1 MTRIKRCID
10 ALILF
15 GLVVINFCVIPI
27 WILSSIFCTVPPT
40 IEIHDD
46 DVTVESTTSF
56 TDYCKIENIDAS
68 LHLDRWPGSL
78 LLPSSY
84 PMRYTFI
91 VAILATFYHK
101 CVLIYCVQDTL
112 RTLGLNAA
120 AYGLMYIL
128 AFLLLNVFVILRGI
142 LSDIYDTIYF
152 AVAFPGVGAIV
163 IGAMLTLWVVSRVL
177 RYVTKKYVT
186 KREALKRQKNP
197 HPTDFHHIMAQIGSE
212 HLYSFLEP
220 KDLLSFSLTNH
231 RTFEDISENLMRIAA
246 QQMPIKMSFNRIGDI
261 GSPERDDFTTTISIS
276 SQLTHNCPARLFEHL
291 SKKLAKNN
299 ILIRGASSQE
309 ESNSKVVDIL
319 NEKGRV
325 DLQLPTDSSDKARE
339 TYERFQQLSPLRM
352 CAYFKQGLE
361 KPRRWLFGEDF
372 NPREKA
378 KEILDGR
385 MRLTWFRDQE
395 EYKLVRHWLHFILS
409 KKDVSKTV
417 FLWGIFHQS
426 IWCGYHYPGEGRAID
441 VNSAAIVCYC

>member
-1 MTRIKRCID
+1 M
-10 ALILF
+10 
-15 GLVVINFCVIPI
+15 
-27 WILSSIFCTVPPT
+27 
-40 IEIHDD
+40 
-46 DVTVESTTSF
+46 
-56 TDYCKIENIDAS
+56 
-68 LHLDRWPGSL
+68 
-78 LLPSSY
+78 
-84 PMRYTFI
+84 
-91 VAILATFYHK
+91 
-101 CVLIYCVQDTL
+101 
-112 RTLGLNAA
+112 
-120 AYGLMYIL
+120 
-128 AFLLLNVFVILRGI
+128 
-142 LSDIYDTIYF
+142 
-152 AVAFPGVGAIV
+152 
-163 IGAMLTLWVVSRVL
+163 
-177 RYVTKKYVT
+177 KKYVT

-197 HPTDFHHIMAQIGSE
+197 HPTNFHYIMAQIGSE

-231 RTFEDISENLMRIAA
+231 RTFEDISENLMWIAA
-246 QQMPIKMSFNRIGDI
+246 QQMPIEMSFNRIGDI

-291 SKKLAKNN
+291 AKKLAKNN
-299 ILIRGASSQE
+299 ILIRGASSQG

-361 KPRRWLFGEDF
+361 KPRRWLFGEDSS
-372 NPREKA
+372 PREKA

-417 FLWGIFHQS
+417 FLWGWSLLQLGIVTEKDPEYWQDAIIMEDRLGRTIEVTVTKSTTTKGSFVVGSGPQGGGS
-426 IWCGYHYPGEGRAID
+426 VAAYPIQQP
-441 VNSAAIVCYC
+441 SARN